1 MTKDLLKAQM
11 ICRIGP
17 GGLNCPC
24 CGPAPSERKC
34 YKRMAKK
41 RMRRILD
48 REIRNQ
54 LDELVDDRI
63 AE

>member
-1 MTKDLLKAQM
+1 MTKDLLKVQM

-24 CGPAPSERKC
+24 CGPCPSQRLTF
-34 YKRMAKK
+34 KRIAKK

-48 REIRNQ
+48 KEIRNQ
-54 LDELVDDRI
+54 LDELVDDKMT
-63 AE
+63 E